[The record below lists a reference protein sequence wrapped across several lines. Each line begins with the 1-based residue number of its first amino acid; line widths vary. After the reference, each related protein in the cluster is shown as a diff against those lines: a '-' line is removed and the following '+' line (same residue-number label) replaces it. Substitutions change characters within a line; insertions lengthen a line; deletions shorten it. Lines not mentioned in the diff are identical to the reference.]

1 LHYRKIKPLD
11 VASLAVIYA
20 DSGLITDA
28 DRAQGYNPFDVTS
41 CQPYSPL
48 YKEFFVLNDS
58 NYNRVGLNHPRPFDP
73 AAPDTPFFVK
83 SAPLVDVFGFLNGS
97 HATAEQLAMLRT
109 LPTLAN
115 ESACDPKVLNKHNA
129 AYVDGFFCYLSSQL
143 LHTHN
148 VFNALD
154 FFGSYLALQKQFK
167 CNVTAELEHL
177 LRNDFFQT
185 HLGSMFKLS
194 SDLSLVEENW
204 SRSHRK
210 PLQIMSLSDVSVG
223 LDVHAVDD
231 VEAAETAVVLSSSS
245 SSSSVHSVEDADL
258 VCDADLSLLDK
269 EEKVILKRPGVEY
282 DSDIDTVFTEDED
295 EDEDDDDDEDQDG
308 DNSEEDSEEDQDG
321 DDSEEDSEEDQDGD
335 DEDDEDISEYV
346 YIDNFPANLIFL
358 EKCEG
363 TLTSLF
369 FAKALTEESATAALM
384 QVIMALLAFQKTF
397 HFSHNDLHSDN
408 IMYVKTDAEYVFY
421 KYNDHFYRVPTY
433 GYLFKI
439 IDFGRATFQY
449 AGQLYASDC
458 FAPNGD
464 AFLQYNT
471 EPFFDPNKRRV
482 EVNFS
487 FDLCR
492 LGCSL
497 FDVVF
502 PYETP
507 ETLTPFQETIYR
519 WCLDDQGKHMLYRPN
534 GEDRYEGFKLYRM
547 IARNVH
553 AHTPQ
558 KQLNFPLFQQ
568 FRMDV
573 AAAAQLD
580 VATVR
585 KYGTNLDALPDYA
598 HAT

>member
-1 LHYRKIKPLD
+1 MFQLNYRKIKPLD
-11 VASLAVIYA
+11 VDSLAVIYA

-28 DRAQGYNPFDVTS
+28 ERKQGYNPFHVTA

-48 YKEFFVLNDS
+48 YKEFFVLNES

-73 AAPDTPFFVK
+73 DHTPFFVK
-83 SAPLVDVFGFLNGS
+83 SAPLVDAFAFLNGS
-97 HATAEQLAMLRT
+97 HRTPEQLAMLRT
-109 LPTLAN
+109 LPSLTN
-115 ESACDPKVLNKHNA
+115 ESACDPKFLNRHNA

-148 VFNALD
+148 VVNALD
-154 FFGSYLALQKQFK
+154 FFGSYLAVQKEFK
-167 CNVTAELEHL
+167 CNVTMELEHL
-177 LRNDFFQT
+177 LRNDFFHT
-185 HLGSMFKLS
+185 HLGTMFKLS
-194 SDLSLVEENW
+194 SDLSLAEENW
-204 SRSHRK
+204 SRAHRK
-210 PLQIMSLSDVSVG
+210 PLRIMSSSADATAA
-223 LDVHAVDD
+223 LDVQEIDD
-231 VEAAETAVVLSSSS
+231 AEAAETGVLS
-245 SSSSVHSVEDADL
+245 VESVEDVEL
-258 VCDADLSLLDK
+258 VCDGDASTGPAEGK
-269 EEKVILKRPGVEY
+269 IVLKPSDDEF
-282 DSDIDTVFTEDED
+282 DSDLDTACTEEDCDEEDDED
-295 EDEDDDDDEDQDG
+295 EEEEGDEEGDDDEEEEEDDEEEEEDDEEEDDDD
-308 DNSEEDSEEDQDG
+308 EESNQ
-321 DDSEEDSEEDQDGD
+321 
-335 DEDDEDISEYV
+335 YM
-346 YIDNFPANLIFL
+346 YIHDFPANLIFL
-358 EKCEG
+358 EKCED

-384 QVIMALLAFQKTF
+384 QVIMTLLAFQKTF
-397 HFSHNDLHSDN
+397 RFSHNDLHSDN

-421 KYNDHFYRVPTY
+421 KYNDCFYRVPTY

-471 EPFFDPNKRRV
+471 EPFFDPHKRRV

-502 PYETP
+502 PWDTP
-507 ETLTPFQETIYR
+507 ETMTPFQETIHR
-519 WCLDDQGKHMLYRPN
+519 WCLDDQGKHMLYRHN

-558 KQLNFPLFQQ
+558 EQLNFPLFQQ

-573 AAAAQLD
+573 ADAATLD

-585 KYGTNLDALPDYA
+585 KHGTNLDVLPDYA